1 MDTLGKFKTNFLN
14 RKNPFKVGFNNRSP
28 FSYISST
35 GPAVPSSY
43 DGGVPLVNFTP
54 DQYAQAFDS
63 SEAVKAEG
71 KMYEKAGKAAGQLV
85 SATAGAIA
93 GGIEAGKAS
102 KAANTT
108 GPAGLNTGKA
118 SFKDILK
125 GASKGF
131 KEKGKSGIIGGLGQ
145 GYGDLS
151 PDKEDEEVKFSD
163 MTIDNADPVIKQAYF
178 QWKNRGETGMLGNT
192 TYPNQSKT
200 WKDFIDAYGN

>member
-35 GPAVPSSY
+35 GPAVPASY

-54 DQYAQAFDS
+54 DQYAQAFDTT
-63 SEAVKAEG
+63 EAVKAEG

-85 SATAGAIA
+85 SAVAGAVA

-108 GPAGLNTGKA
+108 GPTADLSGKSMNSGKA
-118 SFKDILK
+118 SFGDILK
-125 GASKGF
+125 GAGKGF

-145 GYGDLS
+145 GYGDLA
-151 PDKEDEEVKFSD
+151 DNEDSIKRSE
-163 MTIDNADPVIKQAYF
+163 MTLDNADPAMLELFKN
-178 QWKNRGETGMLGNT
+178 WKS
-192 TYPNQSKT
+192 SKIT
-200 WKDFIDAYGN
+200 NADGSWDEFMNFINAG

>member
-54 DQYAQAFDS
+54 DQYAKAFDS

-85 SATAGAIA
+85 SGIA
-93 GGIEAGKAS
+93 GGIAASNNPGAGF
-102 KAANTT
+102 
-108 GPAGLNTGKA
+108 GD
-118 SFKDILK
+118 FM
-125 GASKGF
+125 KGF
-131 KEKGKSGIIGGLGQ
+131 KDKGKSGIVGGLGQ
-145 GYGDLS
+145 GYGDLAEGG
-151 PDKEDEEVKFSD
+151 DDEKTKFAD
-163 MTIDNADPVIKQAYF
+163 MTIDDASPEVMQLFMKWKADRGAFGGSWDDFIKQVS
-178 QWKNRGETGMLGNT
+178 G
-192 TYPNQSKT
+192 
-200 WKDFIDAYGN
+200 

>member
-93 GGIEAGKAS
+93 GGIEAGKDP
-102 KAANTT
+102 
-108 GPAGLNTGKA
+108 GNTGGKKGGA
-118 SFKDILK
+118 SFKEIMQ

-131 KEKGKSGIIGGLGQ
+131 KEKGKEGIIGGLGQ

-151 PDKEDEEVKFSD
+151 PDKEDEEVKFAD

-192 TYPNQSKT
+192 SYPNQNKT

>member
-35 GPAVPSSY
+35 GPAVPASY

-54 DQYAQAFDS
+54 DQYAQAFDTT
-63 SEAVKAEG
+63 EAVKAEG

-85 SATAGAIA
+85 SAVAGAVS

-108 GPAGLNTGKA
+108 GPTGLNSGKA
-118 SFKDILK
+118 SFGDILK
-125 GASKGF
+125 GAGKGF

-145 GYGDLS
+145 GYGDLAEGGG
-151 PDKEDEEVKFSD
+151 DDEKIKFAD
-163 MTIDNADPVIKQAYF
+163 MTIDNASPEVMELF
-178 QWKNRGETGMLGNT
+178 M
-192 TYPNQSKT
+192 T
-200 WKDFIDAYGN
+200 WKADRGAFGGGWDDFITQITEG

>member
-35 GPAVPSSY
+35 GPAVPASY

-54 DQYAQAFDS
+54 DQYSTAFDTT
-63 SEAVKAEG
+63 EAVKAEG

-93 GGIEAGKAS
+93 GGIEAGKDPDN
-102 KAANTT
+102 KA
-108 GPAGLNTGKA
+108 GKKGGA
-118 SFKDILK
+118 SFKQIMQ
-125 GASKGF
+125 GAAKGF

-145 GYGDLS
+145 GYGDLRYS
-151 PDKEDEEVKFSD
+151 CRFLVVVVRPLFFSGYYW
-163 MTIDNADPVIKQAYF
+163 MIRSF
-178 QWKNRGETGMLGNT
+178 
-192 TYPNQSKT
+192 
-200 WKDFIDAYGN
+200 